1 MNIIIGL
8 IAIVI
13 GFLMV
18 WKTEWIVINFG
29 RITWAEEHLGSD
41 GGTRIFYKLL
51 GTIIILIGFGIITGL
66 FQILLF
72 NTLGS
77 LFGGIKG

>member
-8 IAIVI
+8 IAAVI

-29 RITWAEEHLGSD
+29 RINWAEEHLGSD

-51 GTIIILIGFGIITGL
+51 GTLIIITGFGIITGL

-77 LFGGIKG
+77 LFGGVKG

>member
-8 IAIVI
+8 IAAVI

-29 RITWAEEHLGSD
+29 RINWAEEHLGSD
-41 GGTRIFYKLL
+41 Y
-51 GTIIILIGFGIITGL
+51 
-66 FQILLF
+66 
-72 NTLGS
+72 S
-77 LFGGIKG
+77 AH